1 MAQRTAIY
9 DPRRQY
15 EVKVFDVEYR
25 RADGRSW
32 MARVYQPQG
41 AGPSPA
47 LLDVHGGAWSG
58 GDRTV
63 GELRASAL
71 ASSGLLVASIDL
83 RTAPDFPYPSQVQD
97 ANYGT
102 RWLKARAKDFNCIV
116 SLPNR
121 ADASAVGIFGS
132 SSGGHTAMLS
142 AMLPFDK
149 GFCAIPLPGAAKV
162 DATVAYVAVE
172 APVLDPYAR
181 YLFARETKNERLE
194 TNSFSYF
201 LSEEGMRQGNAQTA
215 IESRPI
221 GIELPPVL
229 LLQGTADNNVPLS
242 IPNRFVESYRKAGG
256 DIHLEL
262 FPDMPHGF
270 GRNPGP
276 EAERAIA
283 MIKDFVARQ
292 LSG

>member
-15 EVKVFDVEYR
+15 ELKVFDVEYKES
-25 RADGRSW
+25 DGRSW
-32 MARVYQPQG
+32 MARIYQPQG
-41 AGPSPA
+41 AGPFPA

-102 RWLKARAKDFNCIV
+102 RWLKARAGDFN
-116 SLPNR
+116 
-121 ADASAVGIFGS
+121 ADASSIGIFGS

-149 GFCAIPLPGAAKV
+149 SFCAIPLPDAPDV
-162 DATVAYVAVE
+162 DATVAYACLE

-181 YLFARETKNERLE
+181 YLFARETNNERLA

-201 LSEEGMRQGNAQTA
+201 LSEEGMKQGNAQTA
-215 IESRPI
+215 IER
-221 GIELPPVL
+221 GGTELPPVL
-229 LLQGTADNNVPLS
+229 ILQGTADSNVPLS

-256 DIHLEL
+256 EIRLEL

-270 GRNPGP
+270 GRNLGP
-276 EAERAIA
+276 ESERAIA
-283 MIKDFVARQ
+283 MIKDFIARQ
-292 LSG
+292 MVG